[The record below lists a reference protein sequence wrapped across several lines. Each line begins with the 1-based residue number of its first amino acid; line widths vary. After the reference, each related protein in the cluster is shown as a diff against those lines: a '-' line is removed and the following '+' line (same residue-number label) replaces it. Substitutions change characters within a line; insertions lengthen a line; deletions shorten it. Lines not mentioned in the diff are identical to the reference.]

1 MTLSDEFRVTVGH
14 LQQARDLGM
23 PMCVR
28 SLKQWFA
35 LHGISFDGFLREGI
49 DVGTLRSLND
59 ALADRVIELIE
70 KGEIQ

>member
-1 MTLSDEFRVTVGH
+1 VTLADGFKVTVGH

-35 LHGISFDGFLREGI
+35 LHGLNFDSFLRDGI
-49 DVGTLRSLND
+49 DVGTLRGLND
-59 ALADRVIELIE
+59 ALAAKVIDAIE
-70 KGEIQ
+70 QGDIQ